1 MKSPALKF
9 SLAVAASAALTTSV
23 AAQGQRIPGSAMQTG
38 WTLVVYDQANYA
50 GNSANFTS
58 SASNLGPQWRRMAR
72 SININGGTW
81 QVCEDPNFNGRCV
94 TLSESTPDL
103 AAYNLRRIGSVRP
116 IRQGTYSNGTYNNG
130 TYNNGT
136 YNNGTYNTSR
146 NSTRN
151 WSITVFRNTNYRGN
165 PRRYTSAVSNLGRQP
180 VRSITVGRGS
190 WEICSGTNY
199 TGDCIT
205 LDQSAADLSTE
216 GFSGYVR
223 SIRPAG

>member
-1 MKSPALKF
+1 
-9 SLAVAASAALTTSV
+9 
-23 AAQGQRIPGSAMQTG
+23 MQTG
-38 WTLVVYDQANYA
+38 WNLVVYDQANYA

-94 TLSESTPDL
+94 TLTQSAPDL
-103 AAYNLRRIGSVRP
+103 GTYNLRRIGSVRP
-116 IRQGTYSNGTYNNG
+116 VRQAGTYNNG

-136 YNNGTYNTSR
+136 YSNGNGTYNNGNGTYNVSR
-146 NSTRN
+146 NSTRG
-151 WSITVFRNTNYRGN
+151 WSITVYPAMNYRGTA
-165 PRRYTSAVSNLGRQP
+165 RRYTAAVSNLGRQP
-180 VRSITVGRGS
+180 IRSINVGRGS
-190 WEICSGTNY
+190 WEVCSGANY

-205 LDQSAADLSTE
+205 LDQSAPDLRTE

-223 SIRPAG
+223 SIRPANRR

>member
-1 MKSPALKF
+1 MKSPALRF
-9 SLAVAASAALTTSV
+9 SLLVAASAALTTSA
-23 AAQGQRIPGSAMQTG
+23 AAQGQRIPGTAMQNG
-38 WTLVVYDQANYA
+38 WSLVVYDQANYA

-58 SASNLGPQWRRMAR
+58 SASNLGPQWRRQAR

-94 TLSESTPDL
+94 TLSQSAPDL
-103 AAYNLRRIGSVRP
+103 GTYNLRRIGSIRP
-116 IRQGTYSNGTYNNG
+116 IRQAGTYNNGTYSNGTYNNG
-130 TYNNGT
+130 NGT
-136 YNNGTYNTSR
+136 YNASR
-146 NSTRN
+146 ASTRG
-151 WSITVFRNTNYRGN
+151 WSITVYRNANYRGN

-205 LDQSAADLSTE
+205 LDQSAPDLSTE
-216 GFSGYVR
+216 GFAGYVR
-223 SIRPAG
+223 SIRPARR

>member
-1 MKSPALKF
+1 
-9 SLAVAASAALTTSV
+9 
-23 AAQGQRIPGSAMQTG
+23 MQTG
-38 WTLVVYDQANYA
+38 WSLVVYDQANYA

-58 SASNLGPQWRRMAR
+58 AATNLGPQWRRMAR

-94 TLSESTPDL
+94 TLSQSAPDL
-103 AAYNLRRIGSVRP
+103 GTYNLRRIGSVRP
-116 IRQGTYSNGTYNNG
+116 IRQAGTYNNGTYSNGTYNNG
-130 TYNNGT
+130 NGT
-136 YNNGTYNTSR
+136 YNASRNGTR
-146 NSTRN
+146 G
-151 WSITVFRNTNYRGN
+151 WSITVFRNTNYRGTQ
-165 PRRYTSAVSNLGRQP
+165 RRYTSAVSNLGRTP

-205 LDQSAADLSTE
+205 LDQSAPDLSTE

-223 SIRPAG
+223 SIRPASRR